1 MNAVGLRAP
10 GAHPAPFIHV
20 GRSWGET
27 GRFIFAAILC
37 VFAASA
43 TAGAQTAPSN
53 LPFHSV
59 YGRIGAQPGDSG
71 PGSAIPFLTLQ
82 RAFTQSGNSGNFA
95 NVSGALTAGDCLKA
109 DASGN
114 IVDSGT
120 TSCGAGTNTPHTQ
133 DFIGGTDYT
142 AGSTTTLTLSSAP
155 SSTDL
160 LVITFD
166 GVGQNAN
173 TWSLAGAV
181 VTFNAAI
188 PTGTAVVEAK
198 WSTSGTSSG
207 VGSIGLSGSPLTGAV
222 TISAGAGT
230 SITQVGQNISIG
242 TTAQVTSITDPAY
255 GAKCDGQFI
264 SGQNGTGTN
273 LTISSGS
280 PNLFSSAGFFTAAD
294 VNKSIWVP
302 GAGAA
307 GVGLSTTIQTVTDA
321 THVVLAANASTAV
334 TAFATTNAN
343 PLVYGTDDTAAIQA
357 AMTATP
363 VGGTLFIPGKAT
375 GCLIKKQGANNY
387 ALLQDHPF
395 NIVGHGHFSNLMT
408 DPSIASTVDDLLIQV
423 GSYDWAGTVW
433 ENFSIG
439 ASASFLPPTLLMY
452 TRYGKRGMALVDSP
466 AANFVNVI
474 IRNMT
479 IGESSN
485 DYSLYVGNGTS
496 SPSQSV
502 LIQANNIWGGIHLQL
517 VSDSFRILGNR
528 LQGSSTFGGLF
539 EFVAGAGKFV
549 FSGGNNV
556 TWAGGLKIESG
567 FAPEVRNNYFEELY
581 ATSESNNA
589 MVDFNGGVGTIS
601 FSAFTGN
608 IVNASVSSTSR
619 PVRYANVNGGSFG
632 DNSITTLTSR
642 TGVTSVSTLSCTAPN
657 LWAIGAGS
665 HFSTALA
672 SPNPFSC

>member
-1 MNAVGLRAP
+1 MHAVGCP
-10 GAHPAPFIHV
+10 TPFHV
-20 GRSWGET
+20 GRL
-27 GRFIFAAILC
+27 IFAAMLC
-37 VFAASA
+37 VLAAPA
-43 TAGAQTAPSN
+43 VAEAQTAPSN

-59 YGRIGAQPGDSG
+59 YGRIGAAPGDTG
-71 PGSAIPFLTLQ
+71 AAQAIPFLSLQ
-82 RAFTQSGNSGNFA
+82 RAFTQSGNAGNLA
-95 NVSGALTAGDCLKA
+95 NVSGALTPGDCLKA

-120 TSCGAGTNTPHTQ
+120 TSCGAGANTPHTQ

-142 AGSTTTLTLSSAP
+142 AGTTTTLTLSSAP
-155 SSTDL
+155 SATDL

-173 TWSLAGAV
+173 TWSLSGAV

-198 WSTSGTSSG
+198 WSTAGTSSG

-242 TTAQVTSITDPAY
+242 SNTQVVSIKDY

-302 GAGAA
+302 NAGAA
-307 GVGLSTTIQTVTDA
+307 GAGLSTTIQTVTDA
-321 THVVLAANASTAV
+321 THVVLAANASTTLSGVA
-334 TAFATTNAN
+334 ATNAA
-343 PLVYGTDDTAAIQA
+343 PFVYGTDDTAAIQA

-423 GSYDWAGTVW
+423 GGYDWANTVW

-502 LIQANNIWGGIHLQL
+502 FIQANKIFGGIHLEL
-517 VSDSFRILGNR
+517 VSDSFRIKDNMLF
-528 LQGSSTFGGLF
+528 GSSAFGGLMS
-539 EFVAGAGKFV
+539 FVGGAGKFSFV
-549 FSGGNNV
+549 GNNT

-608 IVNASVSSTSR
+608 IVNGGVSSTSR

-632 DNSITTLTSR
+632 DNTITTLTSR

-657 LWAIGAGS
+657 LWAIGAGA

-672 SPNPFSC
+672 SPNPFNC